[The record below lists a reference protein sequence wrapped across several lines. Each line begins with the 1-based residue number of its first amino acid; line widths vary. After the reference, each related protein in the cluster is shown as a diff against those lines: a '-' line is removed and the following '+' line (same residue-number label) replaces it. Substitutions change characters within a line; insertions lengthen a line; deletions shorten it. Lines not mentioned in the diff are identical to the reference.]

1 MNEYETPRSDSDG
14 FANVERAIRR
24 DRVVVRKRRSRRK
37 REPEWSA
44 RRSHRRA
51 VRTFT
56 VCVCV
61 LLLMAGVLYFGLSR
75 QERTA
80 EGRRLQDQL
89 PGARPVQVF
98 MLRMGEGRSSGSPG
112 VTS

>member
-1 MNEYETPRSDSDG
+1 MNEYETPPSRIDA
-14 FANVERAIRR
+14 FANVERTIRR
-24 DRVVVRKRRSRRK
+24 DRIVVRKRRARRQ
-37 REPEWSA
+37 RERAWSA
-44 RRSHRRA
+44 RRSHHRV
-51 VRTFT
+51 VRTVA

-61 LLLMAGVLYFGLSR
+61 LLLMAGFLYLGLSR
-75 QERTA
+75 QERAA